1 MLTEKLKFVPEIK
14 KSSITMIK
22 TTYDVIIIGGSYS
35 GLSAAMSLGRAL
47 RNVLVI
53 DEGKPC
59 NRQTPHSHNF
69 LTQDGQSPSQ
79 IATMALEQV
88 KRYANVVF
96 YNGKAVQGKKNDNGF
111 EVVVEN
117 STVFAARRL
126 LFASGLQDHFPDI
139 TGFAQCWGISVLHCP
154 YCHGYEVKHSP
165 TGIIAN
171 GDVAFHYAQL
181 IYNWTKE
188 LTIYTNGKATLSET
202 QQQLIK
208 SNSIAI
214 IEKEIDYLDHKQGK
228 LNRIVFQD
236 QTSIPLQAI
245 YSRPDYTQHCTIPE
259 ELGCEINEMGLLK
272 VDAFFQTTVE
282 GIYASGDCSGMRAV
296 SVAVATGT
304 QAGAF
309 INNELASAD
318 FGKM

>member
-1 MLTEKLKFVPEIK
+1 
-14 KSSITMIK
+14 MIK

-69 LTQDGQSPSQ
+69 LTQDGQTPFQ
-79 IATMALEQV
+79 IATTAREQV
-88 KRYANVVF
+88 ARYKNVIF
-96 YNGKAVQGKKNDNGF
+96 YNGKAVQGRKTDKSF
-111 EVVVEN
+111 EVIVE
-117 STVFAARRL
+117 SGTVFTARRL
-126 LFASGLQDHFPDI
+126 LFATGLQDHFPDI
-139 TGFAQCWGISVLHCP
+139 KGFDQCWGISVLHCP
-154 YCHGYEVKHSP
+154 YCHGYEVKHLP
-165 TGIIAN
+165 TGILAN
-171 GDVAFHYAQL
+171 GDIAFHYAQL

-202 QQQLIK
+202 QQELVK

-214 IEKEIDYLDHKQGK
+214 IEKEIDHLAHEQGK
-228 LNRIVFQD
+228 LNRIVFKD
-236 QTSIPLQAI
+236 QTSVALQAI
-245 YSRPDYTQHCTIPE
+245 YSRPDYTQHCTIPQ
-259 ELGCEINEMGLLK
+259 ELGCEVNELGLLK
-272 VDAFFQTTVE
+272 VDASFQTTVE
-282 GIYASGDCSGMRAV
+282 GVYASGDCSGMRTV

-309 INNELASAD
+309 INNELAAAD
-318 FGKM
+318 FVKM